1 MTGGAPVSSRSEV
14 RYGEGAALWAF
25 AFAGI
30 SFYWAAGGTFGAIT
44 IGTQIESYVASV
56 PGFVIVLWV
65 DAVLKSLLGVLA
77 LALIFPSWGR
87 ELPGRPYLPPI
98 AWGAGLAMAAYG
110 TVELSVTGVSAL
122 LMATGVLASSPKVDW
137 VGIVGHLAL
146 WDPYWLLGGFLFLFA
161 AKTAGARIRGQIIRW
176 IRSASHLR

>member
-1 MTGGAPVSSRSEV
+1 
-14 RYGEGAALWAF
+14 
-25 AFAGI
+25 
-30 SFYWAAGGTFGAIT
+30 
-44 IGTQIESYVASV
+44 
-56 PGFVIVLWV
+56 
-65 DAVLKSLLGVLA
+65 
-77 LALIFPSWGR
+77 
-87 ELPGRPYLPPI
+87 
-98 AWGAGLAMAAYG
+98 MAAYG